1 LGKPGAARARAQGN
15 ALTHERV
22 NVAIEPLSYTLSS
35 LDELAGDIEDSG
47 VGPIMNAGLL
57 GLLFLGLTSFSIY
70 KSKERSKTVVY
81 TLAAMVLTIGI
92 VLGVARVF
100 PAFDNATVGAATFDV
115 MLLIGALTAVVH
127 SRKSKA

>member
-1 LGKPGAARARAQGN
+1 
-15 ALTHERV
+15 
-22 NVAIEPLSYTLSS
+22 
-35 LDELAGDIEDSG
+35 
-47 VGPIMNAGLL
+47 MNAGLL